1 MPHWLEITIIV
12 LVQVFMLAGLIGLI
26 VPVFPGLVVMWLAA
40 LGYGIAFGFST
51 PGIVIFVFISLLAI
65 IGSVIDNVLMGVGA
79 RTGGAS
85 WIAIGIALLA
95 GIIGTILLPPFG
107 GIIAAPLAILLF
119 EYARLKD
126 WGKAWSAFKGLTVGW
141 GASFAARFG
150 IGLTIIFLWWL
161 WVWKG

>member
-1 MPHWLEITIIV
+1 
-12 LVQVFMLAGLIGLI
+12 MLAGLIGLI

-51 PGIVIFVFISLLAI
+51 PGIVIFVIISLLAI
-65 IGSVIDNVLMGVGA
+65 VGSVIDNVLMGVGA

-107 GIIAAPLAILLF
+107 GITRRPAGDPA
-119 EYARLKD
+119 
-126 WGKAWSAFKGLTVGW
+126 V
-141 GASFAARFG
+141 
-150 IGLTIIFLWWL
+150 
-161 WVWKG
+161 

>member
-12 LVQVFMLAGLIGLI
+12 LVQIFMLAGLIGLI

-40 LGYGIAFGFST
+40 LGYGIASGFTT
-51 PGIVIFVFISLLAI
+51 PGIVIFVFISLLMI
-65 IGSVIDNVLMGVGA
+65 VGSVIDNVLMGVGA

-119 EYARLKD
+119 EYVRLKD
-126 WGKAWSAFKGLTVGW
+126 WNKALNAFKGLTVGW
-141 GASFAARFG
+141 GVSFAVRFG
-150 IGLTIIFLWWL
+150 IGIVILTLWWL